1 MLDAIVIDSSLDTIF
16 YTNII
21 SGVDTNLLVNP
32 SGHQTKELL
41 RGSSNDLLLFGHGNE
56 LGLFNQHWNNGY
68 CIDRSHL
75 EMLRKRRIIG
85 VWCYAGNFADRYGL
99 HGFFTSMFISNSRE
113 AREYGFDT
121 TEDEVIRQNII
132 FGDALNR
139 LILDGTPMEQWV
151 DILQSQCDLSIPFVR
166 FNYEAM
172 AYFE

>member
-1 MLDAIVIDSSLDTIF
+1 MLDAIVIDSMPDTGY
-16 YTNII
+16 YTHII
-21 SGVDTNLLVNP
+21 SDVETNLLVNP
-32 SGHQTKELL
+32 SGHQIKDLI
-41 RGSSNDLLLFGHGNE
+41 RSSSNDLLLFGHGTE
-56 LGLFNQHWNNGY
+56 LGLINQHWNGY

-75 EMLRKRRIIG
+75 EILRKRRIIG

-99 HGFFTSMFISNSRE
+99 HGFFTSMFISNIKE
-113 AREYGFDT
+113 ACEYGFDT
-121 TEDEVIRQNII
+121 TEDEVNRQNII

-151 DILQSQCDLSIPFVR
+151 DILQSQCDYNIPFVG

>member
-1 MLDAIVIDSSLDTIF
+1 MLDAIVIDSRPDTSF

-21 SGVDTNLLVNP
+21 SGVETNLIVNP
-32 SGHQTKELL
+32 SGHQIKELL
-41 RGSSNDLLLFGHGNE
+41 RGSSNDLLLFGHGSE
-56 LGLFNQHWNNGY
+56 LGLFNQHWNGY

-85 VWCYAGNFADRYGL
+85 VWCYAGNFADRYRL

-113 AREYGFDT
+113 ACEYGFDT
-121 TEDEVIRQNII
+121 TEDEVNLQNTI

-151 DILQSQCDLSIPFVR
+151 DILQSQCDSNIPFVR